1 MNKNKKDSNS
11 KLFKDKDK
19 KIWFKTGDL
28 VKKNSLGNYIYLG
41 RVDRQIKVRG
51 FRVEVQ
57 EVENFLRKIIKS
69 NYSAVVG
76 WPLIENS
83 NYSYSGMVAFILNET
98 KMKNNTI
105 LEIQQENM

>member
-1 MNKNKKDSNS
+1 
-11 KLFKDKDK
+11 
-19 KIWFKTGDL
+19 
-28 VKKNSLGNYIYLG
+28 
-41 RVDRQIKVRG
+41 VDRQIKVRG

-105 LEIQQENM
+105 LENLKKKLPLYSIPQTIIRLKKFPLNSNGKIDYKKLLSKMKNET